1 MSVIERANLPQGKAS
16 AAVIGKCEKTL
27 AGFISSFGVEL
38 IFAEENA
45 GVDPAIKN
53 HADVNVLYLG
63 NGRVVLDESQHCLA
77 QRLRLRGF
85 ETEFTSEPVCGEYP
99 GDCRLNVALVGS
111 WAFGRFDIAD
121 ESVQKLKNVKKIN
134 VRQGYAK
141 CSVCVVNGNA
151 LITDD
156 PSIYKAA
163 LKEKLHVLLC
173 EKGNVRLSGHDYGFI
188 GGACALI
195 EKDHLLFFG
204 DITKHKSFDEIQSF
218 LKNEG
223 CRFSFLKGYP
233 LTDIGGLVLLEEKTE
248 RRHGSG
254 Q

>member
-1 MSVIERANLPQGKAS
+1 MSIIKKANLPQGKTS

-27 AGFISSFGVEL
+27 AGFISSFGIEL

-63 NGRVVLDESQHCLA
+63 NGRVVLDETQQCLA

-85 ETEFTSEPVCGEYP
+85 ETKAASVPVRGEYP
-99 GDCRLNVALVGS
+99 GDCRLNVALIGS
-111 WAFGRFDIAD
+111 RAFGRFDAAD
-121 ESVQKLKNVKKIN
+121 ESVQRLENVKKIS

-141 CSVCVVNGNA
+141 CSVCILNENA

-156 PSIYKAA
+156 PSIFKAA
-163 LKEKLHVLLC
+163 LKEKLHALLC
-173 EKGNVRLSGHDYGFI
+173 EKGSVRLPGHDYGFI
-188 GGACALI
+188 GGASALI

-204 DITKHKSFDEIQSF
+204 DITKHKSFDEIQNF

-233 LTDIGGLVLLEEKTE
+233 LTDIGGLVLLEEKTK
-248 RRHGSG
+248 
-254 Q
+254 